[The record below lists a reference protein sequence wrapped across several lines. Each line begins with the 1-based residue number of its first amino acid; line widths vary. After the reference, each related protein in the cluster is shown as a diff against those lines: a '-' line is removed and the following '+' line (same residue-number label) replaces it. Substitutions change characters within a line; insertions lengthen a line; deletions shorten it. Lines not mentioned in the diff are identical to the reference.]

1 MDGKSP
7 IISIKNM
14 NKSYGDYKVI
24 KDLHLDIYEGEIIGL
39 LGSNGAGKTTLISI
53 LSTLLLPDEGEGVIC
68 GYNLLKNRHE
78 IKKVVSIVP
87 QDLAL
92 YPTLTAYDNLSF
104 YADLYGLKGSRK
116 KSQIIKALQLA
127 QLEDWANKRIDSFS
141 GGMKRRIN
149 LVIGLLNE
157 PKVVFLDEPTVGIDP
172 QSRNHIFSC
181 IRHLV
186 DDLGITVIYTTHY
199 MEEAETLCDRVAVYD
214 KGEILDLDTPK
225 NLIKKYGENDVEFV
239 MEDTSLSFIEKV
251 QSIEEVKSFTQ
262 MGQKIMIQ
270 CADSFAVTQKV
281 MSLAQEEEVQ
291 IDSLNVKNSNLE
303 HVFLHLTGKT
313 LRA

>member
-1 MDGKSP
+1 MNRKSS
-7 IISIKNM
+7 IISIKNIH
-14 NKSYGDYKVI
+14 KSYGDYQVI
-24 KDLHLDIYEGEIIGL
+24 KDLSLDIYEGEVIGL
-39 LGSNGAGKTTLISI
+39 LGPNGAGKTTLLSI
-53 LSTLLLPDEGEGVIC
+53 LSTLLPPDEGEGVIC
-68 GYNLLKNRHE
+68 GHNLLKEPHE
-78 IKKVVSIVP
+78 IKKVVSVVP

-116 KSQIIKALQLA
+116 KSQITKALQLA
-127 QLEDWANKRIDSFS
+127 QLEDWANKRVESFS

-149 LVIGLLNE
+149 LVIGLLND

-186 DDLGITVIYTTHY
+186 DDRGVTVIYTTHY
-199 MEEAETLCDRVAVYD
+199 MEEAETLCDRVAIYD
-214 KGEILDLDTPK
+214 KGEILDVDTPK
-225 NLIKKYGENDVEFV
+225 NLIKKYGENEVEFV
-239 MEDTSLSFIEKV
+239 MQHTSQSFIEKV
-251 QSIEEVKSFTQ
+251 EAIEEAKSFTQ
-262 MGQKIMIQ
+262 MDQKIRIH
-270 CADSFAVTQKV
+270 CEDSFAVTQQV
-281 MSLAQEEEVQ
+281 IGLAQQEKVQ
-291 IDSLNVKNSNLE
+291 IGSLHVKNSNLE